1 MPTEDIISTVAFN
14 EAISERYLRYALST
28 ITARSLPDVR
38 DGLKPVH
45 RRILFSML
53 QLKLDPS
60 GGFKKCARVV
70 GDVMGK
76 YHPHGDSSIYDALV
90 RMAQT
95 FSSRYPLVEGQGNF
109 GSIDGDNQAAM
120 RYTEARLTPYAL
132 LLLGDI
138 EQDTVNFRPSYDGSH
153 EEPVVLPAAVP
164 NILAN
169 GTEGIAVGMATSIP
183 PHNLVEL
190 CEGALH
196 LINKPECEL
205 AGLLDFIKGP
215 DLPTGGIIV
224 ETQQSIQ
231 NTYAAG
237 RGTFRLR
244 CRWHKEEIA
253 HGQYRIIITEIPYQL
268 SKKTLIEE
276 LASLYNAKRLPF
288 IEDFQDIS
296 AEDIKIVIE
305 PKSRNIPAESIMESL
320 FKLSSL
326 ETKLQLNMNVLSS
339 NGAPIV
345 MGIKQILQEF
355 IAHRLEVTKRR
366 LSYRLQNVD
375 NRLEILTGLLT
386 AYLNLDELLAI
397 IRQEDEPKTLIMAK
411 WQLTETQANAI
422 LNMRL
427 RSLRKLEELAIRQEE
442 AELSKEKGEIEA
454 ILASESKLCQQVA
467 LNIKEVIKFY
477 KKDALGLRRTSIT
490 EPTNYQEID
499 NDILIE
505 KEPVTIICSTQGWI
519 RMLKGHNHEKGS
531 IKYKEGDA
539 ERFIIH
545 ALTTDKLIIATS
557 YGKFYTIN
565 IDRLSRGKGLGEPI
579 KVLLGLADDE
589 DILNLLK
596 FEQDKKLIMA
606 AQNGKGFAINIED
619 VLAQT
624 RAGKQIMNCAQEKM
638 LICKLITGEYL
649 AIIGDN
655 HHLLII
661 PTSEVPILR
670 KGSGVALQKYK
681 KGGLRDIICLEK
693 ASDISWQ
700 DSSGKLNTLT
710 NAKRF
715 HGKRGGAGRL
725 VLSKLWI
732 DQ

>member
-1 MPTEDIISTVAFN
+1 MSVEDTISTVAFN

-45 RRILFSML
+45 RRILFAML

-138 EQDTVNFRPSYDGSH
+138 EQDTVDFRPSYDGSH

-183 PHNLVEL
+183 PHNLLEL

-196 LINKPECEL
+196 LINNPNCEL
-205 AGLLDFIKGP
+205 ADLLTFIKGP

-224 ETQQSIQ
+224 ETQQSIKS
-231 NTYAAG
+231 TYAAG
-237 RGTFRLR
+237 RGAFRLR
-244 CRWHKEEIA
+244 CRWHKEEAA

-268 SKKTLIEE
+268 SKKNLIEE
-276 LASLYNAKRLPF
+276 LANLYNAKRLPF

-305 PKSRNIPAESIMESL
+305 PKSRNIPAESLMESL
-320 FKLSSL
+320 FKLTSL

-339 NGAPIV
+339 NGAPVV

-355 IAHRLEVTKRR
+355 IAHRLEVIQRR
-366 LSYRLQNVD
+366 LKHRLRNVD

-386 AYLNLDELLAI
+386 AYLNLDELLSI
-397 IRQEDEPKTLIMAK
+397 IRNEDEPKPLIMAK
-411 WQLTETQANAI
+411 WQLTEIQANAI

-427 RSLRKLEELAIRQEE
+427 RSLRKLEEIAIRQEE
-442 AELSKEKGEIEA
+442 AELSKEKTEIEA
-454 ILASESKLCQQVA
+454 ILASEAKLRHQVA

-477 KKDALGLRRTSIT
+477 KKDILGNRKTDIIA
-490 EPTNYQEID
+490 PTNYQEID

-505 KEPVTIICSTQGWI
+505 KEPVTIICSNQGWI
-519 RMLKGHNHEKGS
+519 RALKGHNHEKSS
-531 IKYKEGDA
+531 IKYKEGDV
-539 ERFIIH
+539 ERFIIT
-545 ALTTDKLIIATS
+545 ALTTDKLIAATS
-557 YGKFYTIN
+557 YGKFYTVS

-589 DILNLLK
+589 DILNILK
-596 FEQDKKLIMA
+596 FEQDKKLILA
-606 AQNGKGFAINIED
+606 AQNGKGFVIAAED

-624 RAGKQIMNCAQEKM
+624 KAGKQIMNCAQEKM
-638 LICKLITGEYL
+638 LICKPVTGDYF

-661 PTSEVPILR
+661 PTAEVPSLR

-693 ASDISWQ
+693 SNEISWYN
-700 DSSGKLNTLT
+700 SAGEIITLA

-715 HGKRGGAGRL
+715 NGKRGGTGRL

-732 DQ
+732 D